1 MFSRKSDYEYAIE
14 YYKKLE
20 LTERIDFH
28 LEIFNQ
34 MDFQDRRKYYQ
45 QMVNVL
51 NENNKVQF
59 LSTVW
64 DQIPRERLP
73 ITQLPP
79 L

>member
-73 ITQLPP
+73 IT
-79 L
+79 